1 MPLVARFSL
10 ESLVTLV
17 CGLFVAI
24 SAWILGHLIWTLIE
38 PQSVMPAASSLPY
51 SVSSS
56 ERSVAQ
62 PGFRE
67 LALLSPYGRADR
79 APVAVDAP
87 DTKLSWTLKGV
98 LSDPDP
104 ARSAAILVTQ
114 GQPEKLY
121 RVGATLPG
129 QVRLEQVLADRVM
142 LMRDGQLETLRL
154 KRNELNGSGR
164 SARSARTAALPEVD
178 ANQTLAPDGNLARI
192 DREAWLNDPQR
203 FAEVISA
210 NPVMVDGTL
219 YGIEVSPARNAREF
233 EAAGLKAGDVI
244 TDVDGTPVSQIED
257 YRDILRDMSGA
268 SSVSV
273 SLERDGQPMN
283 ITITMD

>member
-24 SAWILGHLIWTLIE
+24 SAWILGHLIWTLVE

-79 APVAVDAP
+79 APVALDAP

-164 SARSARTAALPEVD
+164 SARNARTAALPEVD

>member
-24 SAWILGHLIWTLIE
+24 SAWILGHLIWTLVE

-56 ERSVAQ
+56 ERSAAQ

-164 SARSARTAALPEVD
+164 SARNARTATLPEVD

>member
-164 SARSARTAALPEVD
+164 SARNARTAALPEVD

>member
-24 SAWILGHLIWTLIE
+24 SAWILGHLIWTLVE
-38 PQSVMPAASSLPY
+38 PQSVMPAGSSLPY

-79 APVAVDAP
+79 VPVAVDAP

-164 SARSARTAALPEVD
+164 SARNARTAALPEVD